1 MQSMNGEDWKGLLAL
16 IPPDEVGTFVLVL
29 SSGHEIC
36 LDAIVRAEEKYIVVR
51 GRLAGQI
58 DEGRGFFVPLD
69 NLVYLRWEKL
79 VKMDELKAV
88 LDKKSKKPIEP
99 EKELDADAGP
109 PTELLPR
116 PPLPPLQ
123 QAAEVAPANSAVARN
138 NLLER
143 IRAARASSSR

>member
-1 MQSMNGEDWKGLLAL
+1 MNGEDWKALLGM
-16 IPPDEVGTFVLVL
+16 IPPDGVGTFVLVL

-36 LDAIVRAEEKYIVVR
+36 LDAIVRTDEKYIVVR

-58 DEGRGFFVPLD
+58 DEGRAFFVPLA

-79 VKMDELKAV
+79 VKMDELRAM
-88 LDKKSKKPIEP
+88 LDQTPTKIGEVV
-99 EKELDADAGP
+99 KELEADAGP

-123 QAAEVAPANSAVARN
+123 QSADTTQVNSASARN

-143 IRAARASSSR
+143 IRAARASSAR